1 MKKLKIAFTKV
12 GKYFR
17 ETSIVVIGVAITLS
31 VSYWIANRSE
41 ERNLELYLNAIKIEL
56 EKNAIASEI
65 YANAFQKSV
74 KYANY
79 INSHD
84 DSSIN
89 MDSIYYYAQSD
100 DDGIGWGLIQ
110 PLNIYSKNAFEMFIT
125 SGAMRQ
131 VADKELL
138 MSIWRVYDHI
148 DNTQRFFDMC
158 FQRKGEE
165 STREWYLRMERKQ
178 IVKPMQLFF
187 SYDFPHRMVSNSE
200 DVSKHI
206 REVLSKLEEK

>member
-31 VSYWIANRSE
+31 VSFWIS
-41 ERNLELYLNAIKIEL
+41 ERNEKRNLALYLNAIKIEL
-56 EKNAIASEI
+56 EKNAIASEM

-110 PLNIYSKNAFEMFIT
+110 PFNIYSKNAFEMFIT

-165 STREWYLRMERKQ
+165 ATREWYLKMEGKQ

-187 SYDFPHRMVSNSE
+187 TQDLPHRMVSNSE
-200 DVSKHI
+200 DMSKQI
-206 REVLSKLEEK
+206 REVLSKLEKK